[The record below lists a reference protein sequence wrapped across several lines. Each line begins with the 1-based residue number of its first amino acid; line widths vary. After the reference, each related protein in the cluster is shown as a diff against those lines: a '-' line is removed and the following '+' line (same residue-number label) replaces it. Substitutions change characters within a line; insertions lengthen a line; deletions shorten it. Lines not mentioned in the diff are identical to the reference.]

1 MRALTLAPPA
11 VYLPAATPLHRRLGV
26 LLAQLCEEAAV
37 AAGVQVCVHRDSS
50 IVAEACAGFR
60 GITDARGLTTSTPMP
75 LLELSNFLPVLSLH
89 SLVASGVVTYDTPID
104 PKWPGCKAAA
114 AAGYTIGDALCHRVP
129 LDSSQLWRQTAK
141 DLSSLAVQFEKVSA
155 TPLRQVGAAESGKP
169 RTPKVSG
176 VAYATLLAGIIEGV
190 SKSTYTAQLRTKLL
204 EPLGL
209 EKTLHGGGLSPELQ
223 AETAAV
229 STGLAAQL
237 QRFQS
242 LSEQGMSMP
251 GMSMSMGMGMGMG
264 SPNGASGGANGLNG
278 EGSQSKGPNGEASA
292 PSMDTSETGNAVG
305 PAALFAHELPLNA
318 GMVNS
323 SFVRSGC
330 WPGLASFGTARG
342 LALLLAAAARG
353 GMGSIAALS
362 EESGVET
369 SLLFGERVWARG
381 LQR

>member
-1 MRALTLAPPA
+1 
-11 VYLPAATPLHRRLGV
+11 
-26 LLAQLCEEAAV
+26 
-37 AAGVQVCVHRDSS
+37 
-50 IVAEACAGFR
+50 
-60 GITDARGLTTSTPMP
+60 
-75 LLELSNFLPVLSLH
+75 
-89 SLVASGVVTYDTPID
+89 
-104 PKWPGCKAAA
+104 
-114 AAGYTIGDALCHRVP
+114 
-129 LDSSQLWRQTAK
+129 
-141 DLSSLAVQFEKVSA
+141 VSA

-362 EESGVET
+362 EESGVEF